1 MWKSIILSA
10 AMAGAIAA
18 SPAFAQQPSPGEM
31 PADKMEQGQA
41 ASQYKGWP
49 VFGSGGEKIGE
60 VVEARMGADGK
71 PEALHVEA
79 AQELGIGTKT
89 IEVQKDQF
97 QAGDNRIELKISSDE
112 AKSLPEAQK
121 N

>member
-1 MWKSIILSA
+1 
-10 AMAGAIAA
+10 
-18 SPAFAQQPSPGEM
+18 M